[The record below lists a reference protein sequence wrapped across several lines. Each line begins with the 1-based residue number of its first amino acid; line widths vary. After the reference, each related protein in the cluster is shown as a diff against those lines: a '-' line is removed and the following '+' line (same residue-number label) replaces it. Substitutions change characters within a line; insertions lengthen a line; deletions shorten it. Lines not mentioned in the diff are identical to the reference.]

1 VVLATVGSVYSA
13 LFILAICLQ
22 SGFFCMNTR
31 YTTGK
36 WNEMELNSGSQ
47 ASHSLNEDIGL
58 TIFFSLA
65 SLECYSIA

>member
-1 VVLATVGSVYSA
+1 MVLATVGYVYSA

-22 SGFFCMNTR
+22 SGFFCMNTW

-36 WNEMELNSGSQ
+36 WNEIELNSCSQ

-58 TIFFSLA
+58 TIVFSLA
-65 SLECYSIA
+65 SLECYSIS